1 MMFNL
6 KTNNYKITKN
16 NLKMN
21 LNNFKFNLKT
31 MNKITNKLLKINK
44 FH

>member
-6 KTNNYKITKN
+6 ITN